1 MLKNIIYGTAKFCDL
16 SYGYGSRNHENFSRA
31 NLLYFLQ
38 KKKIQTLETSNRY
51 VNSINLLK
59 KNCKK
64 IKLHYKIDN
73 IPLKKKDVRKY
84 INNNLFSVMKKLNLG
99 CIDVLYVHQNNLSV
113 ISNKEIQKT
122 LENLRVQGIIKN
134 AGVSIYFDEEMNYV
148 LKNDLYKYIQFPI
161 NIADTYLYNK
171 YKSKLI
177 KKKIVARSLYLQG
190 TLLNNLDKHPRKN
203 EIINYKEKLFKICN
217 KYNLEYFNL
226 ITSFVFS
233 LEYID
238 YFLIGSIKEEN
249 INRTISVSKNKLD
262 QKIIDE
268 VLRLS
273 NLRKNWSNPK
283 NW

>member
-99 CIDVLYVHQNNLSV
+99 CIDEV
-113 ISNKEIQKT
+113 
-122 LENLRVQGIIKN
+122 
-134 AGVSIYFDEEMNYV
+134 
-148 LKNDLYKYIQFPI
+148 
-161 NIADTYLYNK
+161 DTFK
-171 YKSKLI
+171 
-177 KKKIVARSLYLQG
+177 
-190 TLLNNLDKHPRKN
+190 LNNIDINDGNNHPLDKK
-203 EIINYKEKLFKICN
+203 
-217 KYNLEYFNL
+217 
-226 ITSFVFS
+226 
-233 LEYID
+233 
-238 YFLIGSIKEEN
+238 
-249 INRTISVSKNKLD
+249 
-262 QKIIDE
+262 
-268 VLRLS
+268 
-273 NLRKNWSNPK
+273 
-283 NW
+283 